1 MSGTKLLIDTNIA
14 LYLLGGNQTIQAV
27 LDKNTIFIS
36 FITQLELLGYKGI
49 TDLEKN
55 QIKNFIKDCVIIDI
69 NDEIKIK
76 TIEIKEK
83 VTIKLPDAII
93 AATSI
98 VFDLPLLSADK
109 GLIKIDNLNLILFED

>member
-109 GLIKIDNLNLILFED
+109 GLIKIENLNLILFED

>member
-1 MSGTKLLIDTNIA
+1 M
-14 LYLLGGNQTIQAV
+14 GGNQTIQAV

-109 GLIKIDNLNLILFED
+109 GLIKIEHLNLILFED